1 MRRPDI
7 SCGVRSVVFTVQTD
21 VSLPLCL
28 VFLHRV
34 HRFPS
39 VLMYSW
45 VLELSSMVRCYIWAG
60 FSLLVVRVLSFL
72 SYCSMVAPSCSR
84 DGLRRP
90 GRPRGSRA
98 LLVGRRGGSG
108 RGAGSTD
115 SPDSAAFAHRRP
127 SCRSGRRAR
136 GSSSSCA
143 SSMPSS
149 VSRPA
154 CCCITYF
161 HRSSSVLLHGGDLV
175 GLSLSL

>member
-1 MRRPDI
+1 
-7 SCGVRSVVFTVQTD
+7 
-21 VSLPLCL
+21 
-28 VFLHRV
+28 
-34 HRFPS
+34 
-39 VLMYSW
+39 
-45 VLELSSMVRCYIWAG
+45 MVRCYIWAG

-98 LLVGRRGGSG
+98 LSVGRRGGSG

-143 SSMPSS
+143 SSMLSS